1 MKKLKFEDQSKNWK
15 IWDKKSAIERTFQ
28 RVQKTLPEMESAKQL
43 LKILKPILLRFFDA
57 FTFIIFFSII

>member
-28 RVQKTLPEMESAKQL
+28 RYKKLCEMESAKQL
-43 LKILKPILLRFFDA
+43 LKILNQ
-57 FTFIIFFSII
+57 FIKKVIKF